1 MTENATS
8 FNSLADRKLPPIA
21 EMTISSMAFVIT
33 SGIYLA
39 SHLPQRA
46 SLAPVTV
53 LLVLAGISLL
63 SAVFTLSQVKDF
75 NWKVF
80 FQVWRWAILA
90 YIVIAGI
97 LEFVFIFDHT
107 RGSMLL
113 VFTLSLSIFA
123 LDIPLLLSFSVARY
137 QEIKSSQ

>member
-8 FNSLADRKLPPIA
+8 SIILGDRKLPPIA
-21 EMTISSMAFVIT
+21 EMIIVSMALVVT
-33 SGIYLA
+33 NGIYLA
-39 SHLPQRA
+39 SHLPKST

-53 LLVLAGISLL
+53 LLVLAGVSTV
-63 SAVFTLSQVKDF
+63 SAVFTVSRLRDF

-80 FQVWRWAILA
+80 FLVWRWAMLA
-90 YIVIAGI
+90 YIVIGGI

-107 RGSMLL
+107 RGSMLI
-113 VFTLSLSIFA
+113 VFTLSLAIFA

-137 QEIKSSQ
+137 QEIKSS

>member
-1 MTENATS
+1 MTENATTS
-8 FNSLADRKLPPIA
+8 IILGDRKLPPIA
-21 EMTISSMAFVIT
+21 EMIIVSMALVIT

-39 SHLPQRA
+39 SHLPKSA

-53 LLVLAGISLL
+53 LLVLAGVSTV
-63 SAVFTLSQVKDF
+63 SAVFTVSRLRDF

-80 FQVWRWAILA
+80 FQVWRWAMLA
-90 YIVIAGI
+90 YIVIGGI

-113 VFTLSLSIFA
+113 VFTLSLAIFA

-137 QEIKSSQ
+137 QEIKSS

>member
-1 MTENATS
+1 MTENTPTS
-8 FNSLADRKLPPIA
+8 ISLADRKLPPIS
-21 EMTISSMAFVIT
+21 EMIILSMALVIT

-53 LLVLAGISLL
+53 LLMLAGIS
-63 SAVFTLSQVKDF
+63 TLSGVFAVSRVEEF
-75 NWKVF
+75 NWEVF
-80 FQVWRWAILA
+80 FQVWRWAMLA
-90 YIVIAGI
+90 YIVIGGI
-97 LEFVFIFDHT
+97 LEFVFVFDHT

-113 VFTLSLSIFA
+113 VFSLSLAIFA

-137 QEIKSSQ
+137 QEIKAS

>member
-1 MTENATS
+1 MTENATTS
-8 FNSLADRKLPPIA
+8 IILGDRKLPPIA
-21 EMTISSMAFVIT
+21 EMIIVSMALVVT

-39 SHLPQRA
+39 SHLPKST

-53 LLVLAGISLL
+53 LLVLAGASTL
-63 SAVFTLSQVKDF
+63 SAVITVSRLRDF

-80 FQVWRWAILA
+80 FQVWRWAMLA
-90 YIVIAGI
+90 YIVIGGI

-113 VFTLSLSIFA
+113 VFTLSLAIFA

-137 QEIKSSQ
+137 QETKSS

>member
-1 MTENATS
+1 MAQIPTPS
-8 FNSLADRKLPPIA
+8 VSLADRKLPPIA
-21 EMTISSMAFVIT
+21 EMIVVSMALVIS

-46 SLAPVTV
+46 SLVPVTV
-53 LLVLAGISLL
+53 LLVVAGFSTL
-63 SAVFTLSQVKDF
+63 SAVLAVSRLRDF
-75 NWKVF
+75 NWRVF
-80 FQVWRWAILA
+80 FLVLRWAMVA
-90 YIVIAGI
+90 YVIIGGI

-113 VFTLSLSIFA
+113 VFTLSLAIFA

-137 QEIKSSQ
+137 QELETP